1 MTTINTTVM
10 SLLDLAKRTD
20 PNGKRTSSIVELL
33 AQSNEMLAD
42 MVWREGNQDTGHR
55 ITVRT
60 GLPSVTWRLLN
71 QGVTPSKSS
80 TAQIEEKT
88 GILEAWSEV
97 EEEVAKLG
105 GDINANRLS
114 EGMAFL
120 ESMNQEMQ
128 QTLIY
133 GNSGTAPEEFMGLA
147 PRYATKSGAT
157 NGANVIDGGG
167 VGNDNTSIWLVYWGE
182 NSVFGLV
189 PKGSKAGIQH
199 TDFGLQTVQGANGIG
214 TERMRAYQ
222 ERWQWKA
229 GIALK
234 DWRYVVRIANIDVSN
249 MVAQVSAADLLKLM
263 ALATHVPPTQG
274 LGKPVFYMNRSVF
287 AALDVQRFDAV
298 QVGGGITYDNVDG
311 KRVYSFRGIP
321 IRIVDSILETE
332 ARVV

>member
-1 MTTINTTVM
+1 MTTINNSVM

-20 PNGKRTSSIVELL
+20 PNGKRTTSIVELL
-33 AQSNEMLAD
+33 SQSNEMLAD
-42 MVWREGNQDTGHR
+42 MVFREGNQDTGHR

-71 QGVTPSKSS
+71 QGVTPSKST

-120 ESMNQEMQ
+120 EAMNQEMQ

-167 VGNDNTSIWLVYWGE
+167 TGNDNTSIWLVFWGE

-199 TDFGLQTVQGANGIG
+199 NDYGIQTVQDATGIG
-214 TERMRAYQ
+214 TARMRAYQ

-234 DWRYVVRIANIDVSN
+234 DWRYVVRIANIDMSN
-249 MVAQVSAADLLKLM
+249 LVAQVAAADLLKLM
-263 ALATHVPPTQG
+263 AAATHIPPTQG
-274 LGKPVFYMNRSVF
+274 LGKAVFYMNRSVF

-311 KRVYSFRGIP
+311 KRIYSFRGIP

>member
-1 MTTINTTVM
+1 MTTINNSVL

-20 PNGKRTSSIVELL
+20 PNGQKTKAIVEMLS
-33 AQSNEMLAD
+33 QSNEMLTD
-42 MVWREGNQDTGHR
+42 MKWKEGNLDTGHR
-55 ITVRT
+55 TTVRT

-71 QGVTPSKSS
+71 QGVTPSKST
-80 TAQIEEKT
+80 TAQIDEQT

-105 GDINANRLS
+105 GDVGATRLS

-120 ESMNQEMQ
+120 EAMNQEMQ

-147 PRYATKSGAT
+147 PRYAAKSGAT
-157 NGANVIDGGG
+157 NTANVLDAGGTST
-167 VGNDNTSIWLVYWGE
+167 DNTSIWLVCWGE
-182 NSVFGLV
+182 NTIFGIV
-189 PKGSKAGIQH
+189 PKGSKAGLQH
-199 TDFGLQTVQGANGIG
+199 NDFGIQTVQDAAGIG
-214 TERMRAYQ
+214 TGRMRAYQ

-249 MVAQVSAADLLKLM
+249 MVAQTSAADLIKYM
-263 ALATHVPPTQG
+263 ILATHVPPTQG
-274 LGKPVFYMNRSVF
+274 MGKAVFYMNRSVF
-287 AALDVQRFDAV
+287 AALDIQRGDAV
-298 QVGGGITYDNVDG
+298 SVGGGITYDNVDG
-311 KRVYSFRGIP
+311 KRIYSFRGIP